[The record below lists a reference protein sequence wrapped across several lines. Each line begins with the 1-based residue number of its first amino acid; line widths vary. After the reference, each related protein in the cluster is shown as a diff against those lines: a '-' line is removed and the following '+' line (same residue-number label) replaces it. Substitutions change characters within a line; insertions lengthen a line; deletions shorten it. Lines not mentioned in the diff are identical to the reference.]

1 MVLYGF
7 LLEEWL
13 DGSIHE
19 GCGSDNFIPLDGR
32 LSLNHQKEICHNILN
47 KCPGRVGFTLRTG
60 ILNGR
65 CRYIYVKPEFKN
77 KTVSVED

>member
-19 GCGSDNFIPLDGR
+19 GLGSDNFIPLDGR
-32 LSLNHQKEICHNILN
+32 LSLNHQKEICHKILN
-47 KCPGRVGFTLRTG
+47 KSPGRVGFNLRTG
-60 ILNGR
+60 ILKGR
-65 CRYIYVKPEFKN
+65 CIYSYVKPEFKN
-77 KTVSVED
+77 KPVIVED